1 LGKKNQNSDLK
12 TQEKYFRD
20 NKKEILVAASRKDN
34 RETSFGQIEASFK
47 CLVKKERLLKEG
59 VVKIKKE
66 LREKKRNN
74 NPKHTSIM

>member
-1 LGKKNQNSDLK
+1 LGKKKIK
-12 TQEKYFRD
+12 TAIRKSKRNILEIT
-20 NKKEILVAASRKDN
+20 KKRFWWPRLERT
-34 RETSFGQIEASFK
+34 REESFGQIEASFK

-74 NPKHTSIM
+74 NPKHTPIM